1 MALRRGGEQKRQE
14 ETGVESSNSAAAYNR
29 RLERDGVFE
38 PLRTWRRGRC
48 GSVCGAVLA
57 PFRSQPVDVSFA
69 DVLEDETSNRIVGE
83 IVQCSYDSTVVQCTY
98 DSDSMYTKGRPVLK
112 TACLREN
119 LK

>member
-1 MALRRGGEQKRQE
+1 M
-14 ETGVESSNSAAAYNR
+14 
-29 RLERDGVFE
+29 FE

-83 IVQCSYDSTVVQCTY
+83 IVQCSYDSTVVQWKY
-98 DSDSMYTKGRPVLK
+98 DSDSMYTKERPVLK
-112 TACLREN
+112 KACLREN